1 MADMG
6 LQAAVDIVSG
16 GMNSTLGGFFEAVGT
31 VMAEYTLDDLGGAR

>member
-1 MADMG
+1 MAELG
-6 LQAAVDIVSG
+6 LRGAVDILSG